1 MKRRLFLQFPVLAT
15 VLISTNQIYAKD
27 KPNKTYSKE
36 RPKKGFKVSSGK
48 DRFQKELNIMGGQ
61 FNRIVSSQDTDGDL
75 LIYNTFRQEKGGPAF
90 HLHHEQ
96 DEWFYVIKGEFTVK
110 VGEDTFT
117 IKPGD
122 SAFAPR
128 TIPHAFAKINE
139 GEGQLLVLFQP
150 AGSMED
156 FFEQISKLGSNIPKD
171 QEQVLKNLYE
181 THGMQVVG
189 PPLKF

>member
-1 MKRRLFLQFPVLAT
+1 MKRRIFLQIPFLAT
-15 VLISTNQIYAKD
+15 VLVAANQIYAKES
-27 KPNKTYSKE
+27 PNKTYAKE
-36 RPKKGFKVSSGK
+36 RPLKGFKVSAGQ

-61 FNRIVSSQDTDGDL
+61 FNRIVSSEDTDGDL
-75 LIYNTFRQEKGGPAF
+75 LIYNTIRQEKGGPAL

-96 DEWFYVIKGEFTVK
+96 DEWFYVIKGEFIVK

-117 IKPGD
+117 LKAGD

-139 GEGQLLVLFQP
+139 GEGQVLVLFQP

-156 FFEQISKLGSNIPKD
+156 FFEQMSKFGSNIPKD
-171 QEQVLKNLYE
+171 QESVLKNLWE